1 MTVIKLRPQKGPQEQ
16 FLSSSA
22 DIVIYG
28 GGAGGGK
35 SWSLLLEA
43 LRGVHNPQFNAVL
56 FRRTFPQIRNP
67 GGLWDASGAIYPL
80 VGGVPKESKLQWD
93 FKSGAYLVMRH
104 LKLESDVYGW
114 QGSELVYIGFDE
126 LTHFTESQF
135 WYLLSRARSTCGIR
149 PYIRA
154 TCNPVHGD
162 DPVGGWVRRLIDW
175 WIGEDGLPI
184 PERSGV
190 IKFLRRSGAELE
202 WFDEPVQ
209 GSKSLTFIPSTVHD
223 NPALLEKDPDYLA
236 NLMVLPW
243 VERQRLLGGN
253 WNIKPVA
260 GTLFKREW
268 LPVVAMPQQFQKA
281 VCFWDFATSFD
292 QKNADWCVAVKMV
305 QVGDQ
310 FVIPQVFRF
319 RATPAQLEKE
329 LIRVARL
336 VNCPI
341 RYFRDPGQAG
351 LYQDAKVRQ
360 VLAGF
365 DVSGLLSPVSKLDR
379 AMPLARAVEF
389 GQVGLVAGDWNGSML
404 TELESFPDGAYDD
417 QVDAAAGAYAYLT
430 GSPVLRQP
438 PSTGQFRA

>member
-1 MTVIKLRPQKGPQEQ
+1 MADLRPQPGPQEQ
-16 FLSSSA
+16 FLASSA

-43 LRGVHNPQFNAVL
+43 LRGMNNPGFNAVL

-67 GGLWDASGAIYPL
+67 GGLWDASSAIYPL
-80 VGGVPKESKLQWD
+80 VGAVPKQSKLQWT

-114 QGSELVYIGFDE
+114 QGSELVYLGFDE
-126 LTHFTESQF
+126 LTHFSESQF

-154 TCNPVHGD
+154 TTNPIHRD
-162 DPVGGWVRRLIDW
+162 DPVGGWVRELVSW

-190 IKFLRRSGAELE
+190 IKFFKRSGAELE
-202 WFDEPVQ
+202 WFDEPVPH
-209 GSKSLTFIPSTVHD
+209 SKSLTFIPSTVHD
-223 NPALLEKDPDYLA
+223 NPALLAKDPDYLA
-236 NLMVLPW
+236 NLLALPW

-253 WNIKPVA
+253 WDIKPVA

-268 LPVVAMPQQFQKA
+268 FPRVPMPDRALRA

-292 QKNADWCVAVKMV
+292 QKSADWCVAVKLL
-305 QVGDQ
+305 QVADAQ
-310 FVIPQVFRF
+310 FVVSQVFRF
-319 RATPAQLEKE
+319 RATPAQLETE
-329 LIRVARL
+329 LLRVARL

-360 VLAGF
+360 ILAGF
-365 DVSGLLSPVSKLDR
+365 DVSGLLSPVSKLER
-379 AMPLARAVEF
+379 ALPLARGVEF
-389 GQVGLVAGDWNGSML
+389 GQVSLVESDWCNSF
-404 TELESFPDGAYDD
+404 TSELESFPDGAYDD

-438 PSTGQFRA
+438 PSTGPFRA